1 MTFFLLEMEMIK
13 KIIIITK
20 IFIRNDVSE
29 DYDDDVDDDDEED
42 GIDCT

>member
-1 MTFFLLEMEMIK
+1 MEIIK

-29 DYDDDVDDDDEED
+29 DYDDDDDDEED
-42 GIDCT
+42 RIACT